1 MATEGKICGSLHGGR
16 FSKSA
21 MVESLVQPWHQA
33 LNMSR
38 VISERLISWNEV
50 IVQEAG

>member
-1 MATEGKICGSLHGGR
+1 MWQFAEGG

-38 VISERLISWNEV
+38 LSKVKGMDMNYLYMTDSVE
-50 IVQEAG
+50 